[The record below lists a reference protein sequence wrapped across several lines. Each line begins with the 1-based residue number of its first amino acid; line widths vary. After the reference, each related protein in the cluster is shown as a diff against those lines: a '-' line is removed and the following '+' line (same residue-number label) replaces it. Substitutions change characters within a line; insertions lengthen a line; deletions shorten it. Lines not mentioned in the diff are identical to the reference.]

1 MKDVV
6 MSLDKGSNS
15 ESKQLLFFLSF
26 KSTLYPWA
34 GFMPPTLKKLKSEH
48 KGVTGDNPL
57 GDFSIVL

>member
-6 MSLDKGSNS
+6 VSLDKGSNS
-15 ESKQLLFFLSF
+15 ESKQLLFLSF

-34 GFMPPTLKKLKSEH
+34 GVMPPTLKKQTSEH